1 MADYYSLLES
11 KIKETLD
18 DPAKVRQV
26 VYEAARLALKRQ
38 VLLQQP
44 PITIREG
51 KRLLDDLEDAI
62 TRCEADLEESSA
74 AKSTK
79 LKAHET
85 AKIASTPKRAHDSDD
100 GEDGDAFA
108 RTSRAAPDDSKA
120 GRPPRAGGRS
130 AFARSEDDEAPA
142 PPTYDRRA
150 RSDPRSLRHAT
161 DRGERGPIDLDEH
174 GTADAR
180 TNRAAPYSSGSGPY
194 ARANGRS
201 RFAQAEEVEAQ
212 PAPVRPA
219 NSKGA
224 RADLRFDEDAGRRM
238 DRYERAGGLDEDDG
252 SEALGEPDVESPERP
267 RNRFRDRPNNR
278 AQDRNSAAPR
288 ANGRSRFAEAEE
300 DDVPPTRARPASNRG
315 TGADPRFDESTV
327 RRMDRYERAEDRD
340 EDDGSAPLEPDVAPP
355 RPRNRFGDLP
365 NYRAEDRN
373 SASRELV
380 LVPDRGAYLVRP
392 NDFPPSTD
400 IIYEAPPDPL
410 RGFVPMLWSGARV
423 LFQVAVATLAAT
435 AFYLTVWQ
443 RNIGQPAQET
453 PATMA
458 RDKEVPANANNA
470 APSSGSGG
478 AGETAPLTTAVGAV
492 SAAATPS
499 PAPGAATFPRPTSYG
514 IYAISNNQLIELEQ
528 IATAPVDPRTRSLLQ
543 IAKPSR
549 TIIHDARVT
558 FIGFRRDFL
567 SSAPEK
573 VAVRIAAR
581 IAHSMIFDASGKPV
595 VTTPETASWLIRD
608 QGYDLRVSPVRD
620 NPEMVALRPDDPDFA
635 FPAGRYELLL
645 GGQHYDFVIAGAVTD
660 PAQCVEGFATVRG
673 PAFNECKPP

>member
-108 RTSRAAPDDSKA
+108 RTRAAPDDSKA
-120 GRPPRAGGRS
+120 GRAPRASGRS

-150 RSDPRSLRHAT
+150 RSDPRSLRRAT
-161 DRGERGPIDLDEH
+161 DRDERGPIDLDEH
-174 GTADAR
+174 ETADAR
-180 TNRAAPYSSGSGPY
+180 TNRAAPNSSGSGPY

-238 DRYERAGGLDEDDG
+238 DRYERAGDLDEDDG

-288 ANGRSRFAEAEE
+288 ANGRSRFAQAEE

-315 TGADPRFDESTV
+315 TGADPRFDESAV
-327 RRMDRYERAEDRD
+327 RQMDRYERAEDRD
-340 EDDGSAPLEPDVAPP
+340 EDDGSAPLEPDVAASEAEEQIWGPA
-355 RPRNRFGDLP
+355 DLP
-365 NYRAEDRN
+365 R
-373 SASRELV
+373 
-380 LVPDRGAYLVRP
+380 
-392 NDFPPSTD
+392 
-400 IIYEAPPDPL
+400 
-410 RGFVPMLWSGARV
+410 
-423 LFQVAVATLAAT
+423 
-435 AFYLTVWQ
+435 
-443 RNIGQPAQET
+443 
-453 PATMA
+453 
-458 RDKEVPANANNA
+458 
-470 APSSGSGG
+470 
-478 AGETAPLTTAVGAV
+478 
-492 SAAATPS
+492 
-499 PAPGAATFPRPTSYG
+499 
-514 IYAISNNQLIELEQ
+514 
-528 IATAPVDPRTRSLLQ
+528 
-543 IAKPSR
+543 
-549 TIIHDARVT
+549 
-558 FIGFRRDFL
+558 
-567 SSAPEK
+567 
-573 VAVRIAAR
+573 
-581 IAHSMIFDASGKPV
+581 
-595 VTTPETASWLIRD
+595 
-608 QGYDLRVSPVRD
+608 
-620 NPEMVALRPDDPDFA
+620 
-635 FPAGRYELLL
+635 
-645 GGQHYDFVIAGAVTD
+645 
-660 PAQCVEGFATVRG
+660 
-673 PAFNECKPP
+673 